1 MVSMTVCCKRCEVIE
16 ESIFDPRNYKPLS
29 NYICDNCKD
38 YYIIE
43 KRDKKLNQLLKRNWF
58 DILFKR

>member
-1 MVSMTVCCKRCEVIE
+1 MVSMVVCCEKCGLIE
-16 ESIFDPRNYKPLS
+16 ESIFDTRNYKLLS
-29 NYICDNCKD
+29 NYICDTCKD

-43 KRDKKLNQLLKRNWF
+43 KRDKKLNQLPKRNWF

>member
-1 MVSMTVCCKRCEVIE
+1 MVSMIVCCEKCGVID
-16 ESIFDPRNYKPLS
+16 ESIIDPRNHKPLS
-29 NYICDNCKD
+29 NYICDTCKD

-58 DILFKR
+58 DILFKH